1 MQQQQVMQQ
10 QSLSRED
17 SDHQQKETS
26 KNLQERVPQCAKRD
40 REEDNAEAQASVTEK
55 KVKRK
60 RGSKG
65 KNREERK
72 HGSDQL
78 R

>member
-1 MQQQQVMQQ
+1 MQQLESQQ
-10 QSLSRED
+10 QDRDQQTAKRVREA
-17 SDHQQKETS
+17 ES
-26 KNLQERVPQCAKRD
+26 KNLQEKVPQCAKRD
-40 REEDNAEAQASVTEK
+40 REEDNAEAQASSTEK

-72 HGSDQL
+72 HG
-78 R
+78 

>member
-17 SDHQQKETS
+17 SDHPQKETS

-40 REEDNAEAQASVTEK
+40 REEDNAKAQASSTEK

-72 HGSDQL
+72 HG
-78 R
+78 